1 MEEYVFNPVVAFSK
15 IIIGWEDWAKNTH
28 TNKII
33 VGLTGEKNS
42 TVTAAMGIELFGAD
56 NVYCVSL
63 LNTSLSNDNHEFMRE
78 LIQDIGI
85 NPSNY
90 IEDNIA
96 GAYNS
101 IVGNMLGNLNHVSE
115 NTKINLPARLRMSVL
130 YAYAQSIGAKVMCT
144 NNLSENIIGDSTF
157 YGDHAGAFAP
167 LADFTATEVAQ
178 IGNYMGIN
186 PKFILAPH
194 SYDSCGTTDEEKL
207 GFKYE
212 DLDRYIRGQNN
223 CLSQDQKKRIHELN
237 KKNKF
242 KTDIVNIPFSYS
254 GYPDRFCCMPF

>member
-1 MEEYVFNPVVAFSK
+1 MEEYIFNPVVAFSK
-15 IIIGWEDWAKNTH
+15 IIIGWEDWAKKTD
-28 TNKII
+28 TNKIV

-63 LNTSLSNDNHEFMRE
+63 LNINLSNANHDFMRE

-90 IEDNIA
+90 IEDSIV

-101 IVGNMLGNLNHVSE
+101 IIENMLGNLNHVSE
-115 NTKINLPARLRMSVL
+115 DTKINLPARLRMSVL

-144 NNLSENIIGDSTF
+144 NNLSEHILGDFTF
-157 YGDHAGAFAP
+157 YGDHAGSFAP
-167 LADFTATEVAQ
+167 LADFTATEVTQ
-178 IGNYMGIN
+178 IGNYIGIN
-186 PKFILAPH
+186 PKFMLAPQNN
-194 SYDSCGTTDEEKL
+194 SICRMIDEEKL

-212 DLDRYIRGQNN
+212 DLDRYIRGQSN
-223 CLSQDQKKRIHELN
+223 CLSQDQKKRINELN
-237 KKNKF
+237 RKNRF
-242 KTDIVNIPFSYS
+242 KTDMIQIPFSYS
-254 GYPDRFCCMPF
+254 GYPDRFCCLSF